1 MSSIRPCVKRSWF
14 RLVGKES
21 SSAIKIRQ
29 LLVPKTAP
37 LGFDSW
43 MRNSNVASKA
53 SLQMRSIPFRG
64 CNEWWMQ
71 YGAGWY
77 MNAWEARMKTEGFG
91 KESSTWKALGHNQD
105 ADRLEKFT
113 SIEIHF
119 ALRLH
124 VLHLSKL
131 TFHGSTGLKDFESSG
146 LWTPGPC
153 KCPAINKVQWCT
165 MVACHL
171 EFSWIFDPAAEAIS
185 LLSIGPCGSWAVS
198 PKTRTNAVAAR
209 SPPQHTNM
217 HKYAQWW
224 RLCCHSFSQHF
235 RTDLLDLVTP
245 ANAETSTVS

>member
-77 MNAWEARMKTEGFG
+77 MNGWEARMKSEGFG
-91 KESSTWKALGHNQD
+91 TESSTWKALGHNQD

-113 SIEIHF
+113 GIEIHF

-131 TFHGSTGLKDFESSG
+131 TFHGSTGWKQWTLDSRTVQMSSYKQG
-146 LWTPGPC
+146 TMMYNGSLSPFRPC
-153 KCPAINKVQWCT
+153 
-165 MVACHL
+165 
-171 EFSWIFDPAAEAIS
+171 SWS
-185 LLSIGPCGSWAVS
+185 
-198 PKTRTNAVAAR
+198 
-209 SPPQHTNM
+209 
-217 HKYAQWW
+217 Y
-224 RLCCHSFSQHF
+224 
-235 RTDLLDLVTP
+235 
-245 ANAETSTVS
+245 